1 MINKSED
8 QYIEEMIQ
16 ILKEKLKKDYK
27 PGSVKRDAHPKC
39 LGLLKATFVVSP
51 NLDDKLKVGIFK
63 EGSTYP
69 ALIRISN
76 SSPKING
83 DNKKDVRGFAIKLL
97 DVDGARFISDEK
109 NTQDFLLV
117 SAKTMPLGTVKLFY
131 DAIYYNLEVNPLVY
145 LYKTISQGNLNKL
158 KEVAKLRKHHTSPL
172 DISYYST
179 TPYSFGNK
187 YVKYSIIPT
196 SNYKSKFP
204 KKLTSTY
211 LTNNMQTHLKN
222 NIATFDFMIQFRKN
236 NMPLDDAS
244 VEWDEKI
251 SPYIKVAE
259 IRIDKQD
266 FISLNRYD
274 FAEKLSYSPAHS
286 LMQHKPIGGLNKARC
301 IIYKDMSIFR
311 HKRNNQRM
319 FEPSINDYNTL
330 V

>member
-1 MINKSED
+1 MKNKSED
-8 QYIEEMIQ
+8 QYIKEMSQ

-27 PGSVKRDAHPKC
+27 PGNTKRDAHPKC
-39 LGLLKATFVVSP
+39 LGLLKATFVVNP
-51 NLDDKLKVGIFK
+51 NLDEKFKIGIFK
-63 EGSTYP
+63 ECNTYP

-76 SSPKING
+76 SNPKIKG

-97 DVDGARFISDEK
+97 DVKGKRFINDEK

-131 DAIYYNLEVNPLVY
+131 DAIYYNLKVNPLVY

-179 TPYSFGNK
+179 TPYAFGDK
-187 YVKYSIIPT
+187 YVKYSIVPT
-196 SNYKSKFP
+196 SNYKSRFP
-204 KKLTSTY
+204 KKLTSNY
-211 LTNNMQTHLKN
+211 LTDNMQTHLKN
-222 NIATFDFMIQFRKN
+222 DIATFDFMIQFRKN

-244 VEWDEKI
+244 VEWDEKV

-259 IRIDKQD
+259 IKIDKQD
-266 FISLNRYD
+266 FINTKRYN

-301 IIYKDMSIFR
+301 IIYKNMSMFR
-311 HKRNNQRM
+311 HKRNNQSM
-319 FEPSINDYNTL
+319 FEPSTNDYNSL
-330 V
+330 I